1 MRFGMLFVQ
10 KKDINDIRFHLFCY
24 IRWFDLKGYGVT
36 HSSVTSL
43 MWFSIFNLIYIFTF
57 KAGNF
62 VPFREFGVSNG
73 MFLTSVDFGWRAHI
87 LVLISTKPYRFDVS
101 FMTFSVFVCRFH
113 SRRSQQ
119 PNISSFRSLSLR
131 EWAIVLGD
139 AFELKICFRA
149 YQDFTQLN
157 IRIWDCHEIQF
168 DTDFGSVNIGKRV
181 NANLNGNNV
190 KSIYFIRFSHEIQL
204 SMWLSNWIH
213 RGSPLNVK
221 DIWTL

>member
-1 MRFGMLFVQ
+1 
-10 KKDINDIRFHLFCY
+10 
-24 IRWFDLKGYGVT
+24 
-36 HSSVTSL
+36 
-43 MWFSIFNLIYIFTF
+43 MWFSIFKLIYIFTF

-62 VPFREFGVSNG
+62 VPFRAFGVLNG

-101 FMTFSVFVCRFH
+101 FMTSAFLCVAFIPADLNNRKFLLRF
-113 SRRSQQ
+113 
-119 PNISSFRSLSLR
+119 LSMR

-157 IRIWDCHEIQF
+157 ISHFRLSRNPIWYWF
-168 DTDFGSVNIGKRV
+168 FGSVNNIGKRV
-181 NANLNGNNV
+181 NANLNGNSV
-190 KSIYFIRFSHEIQL
+190 KSIFSIRFSYEIQQ

-213 RGSPLNVK
+213 RDSSLNVK
-221 DIWTL
+221 KHTNYVASCY

>member
-101 FMTFSVFVCRFH
+101 FMTSAFLCVAFIPADRNNRIFLLLDLYH
-113 SRRSQQ
+113 WENEQ
-119 PNISSFRSLSLR
+119 LSLVTLLS
-131 EWAIVLGD
+131 WKFVSVLIKILLNWTFAFQIVTKSNLILILVQLILGN
-139 AFELKICFRA
+139 E
-149 YQDFTQLN
+149 
-157 IRIWDCHEIQF
+157 
-168 DTDFGSVNIGKRV
+168 
-181 NANLNGNNV
+181 
-190 KSIYFIRFSHEIQL
+190 
-204 SMWLSNWIH
+204 
-213 RGSPLNVK
+213 
-221 DIWTL
+221 

>member
-1 MRFGMLFVQ
+1 MIWFKRLWRHAFFSNISHVIFNFQAHLYIYF
-10 KKDINDIRFHLFCY
+10 KSRKFHSISWIWSIERNVFDV
-24 IRWFDLKGYGVT
+24 RWFWLTCPY
-36 HSSVTSL
+36 
-43 MWFSIFNLIYIFTF
+43 FS
-57 KAGNF
+57 
-62 VPFREFGVSNG
+62 
-73 MFLTSVDFGWRAHI
+73 AH
-87 LVLISTKPYRFDVS
+87 FDETVS
-101 FMTFSVFVCRFH
+101 FRRFLYDFSVFVCRFH
-113 SRRSQQ
+113 SSWSQQ

-168 DTDFGSVNIGKRV
+168 DSDFGSVNIGKRV

-190 KSIYFIRFSHEIQL
+190 KSIYFIRFSYEIQL